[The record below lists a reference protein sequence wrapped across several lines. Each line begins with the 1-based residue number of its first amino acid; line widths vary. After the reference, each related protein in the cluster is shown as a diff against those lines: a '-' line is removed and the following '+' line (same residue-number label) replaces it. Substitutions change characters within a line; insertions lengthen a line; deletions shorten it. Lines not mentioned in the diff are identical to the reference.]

1 MAVIK
6 QITLVLPVSKLMAM
20 IVKLSPKYRRE
31 FYHVRL
37 DIHDSPVD
45 RFGGDVHVF
54 EVGTEML
61 ITNAKV
67 KTPKRKKSNS

>member
-6 QITLVLPVSKLMAM
+6 QITLVIPLSKIKAM
-20 IVKLSPKYRRE
+20 KWKVSPKFRRE
-31 FYHVRL
+31 IYMMRL

-67 KTPKRKKSNS
+67 KTPRAKKK

>member
-6 QITLVLPVSKLMAM
+6 QITLTVPLKKLKAM
-20 IVKLSPKYRRE
+20 IVHISPKYQRE
-31 FYHVRL
+31 IYKMRL
-37 DIHDSPVD
+37 DVHDSPRD
-45 RFGGDVHVF
+45 KWGGDVHVF

-67 KTPKRKKSNS
+67 KTPRAKKK